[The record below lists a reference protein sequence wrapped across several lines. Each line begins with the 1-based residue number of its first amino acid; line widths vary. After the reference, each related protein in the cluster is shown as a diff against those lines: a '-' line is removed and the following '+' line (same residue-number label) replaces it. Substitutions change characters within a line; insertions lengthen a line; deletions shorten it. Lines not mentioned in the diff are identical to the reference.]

1 MLGIAGNKRLVLICS
16 SNALEHRCD
25 SIYFVKISV
34 AAWCCPRESLIGR
47 KAGNWV
53 VRHSE
58 QFVSA
63 ASVSVAKRTMKV
75 LKLCRWLAEAV
86 AKKHGVYRM
95 PDVTSQ
101 NEQVV
106 PVLTRS
112 V

>member
-1 MLGIAGNKRLVLICS
+1 VARYGLQQQTLWYRAPEVLLGDNTFGAPADI
-16 SNALEHRCD
+16 
-25 SIYFVKISV
+25 
-34 AAWCCPRESLIGR
+34 WSL
-47 KAGNWV
+47 AV
-53 VRHSE
+53 T
-58 QFVSA
+58 
-63 ASVSVAKRTMKV
+63 KRTMKV